1 MSEKDTFF
9 HANEKKLGTRIFTV
23 IGLMS
28 DVEQNL
34 RSAIQKLKPEN
45 VNNKRPF
52 CIEWK
57 ERKHLFFWG
66 QRKWRCTAK
75 ENKQGYVFIYLYG
88 LKKDSENEIRD
99 KESIRYI
106 ALKLKQYFMRGN
118 MVLVEAEE
126 RTRKRPYK
134 KPKGKVFDPFLRKMT
149 VRTPQS
155 MSRAEAKWERRESE
169 RKAEIQGK
177 HFSIKRHREALRNKR
192 LLIYEQRCRER
203 ERIWKEKGITEEF
216 GRSKQWREARQK
228 VIKEWHKVC
237 AVCLVRIDGLI
248 HIHHIHPKGE
258 YPEKALEHENLVPV
272 HSHCHA
278 RIHSSKPAVV
288 HKREVAMRIV
298 SDSGAEPSAFKEV

>member
-1 MSEKDTFF
+1 MP
-9 HANEKKLGTRIFTV
+9 
-23 IGLMS
+23 
-28 DVEQNL
+28 DVTQTL
-34 RSAIQKLKPEN
+34 HTAVQLLKPEL
-45 VNNKRPF
+45 VIDKSPSR
-52 CIEWK
+52 IEWR
-57 ERKHLFFWG
+57 ERRHLFFWG
-66 QRKWRCTAK
+66 KRKWRCTTK
-75 ENKQGYVFIYLYG
+75 ENKQGYIFIYLYG
-88 LKKDSENEIRD
+88 MKRDSENEIRD

-106 ALKLKQYFMRGN
+106 ALKLKRHFTQGD
-118 MVLVEAEE
+118 MVLVDTEE

-134 KPKGKVFDPFLRKMT
+134 KPKGRVYDPFLRKLI

-192 LLIYEQRCRER
+192 LLIYKQRCRER

-228 VIKEWHKVC
+228 VIKQWQSVC

-248 HIHHIHPKGE
+248 HIHHIHPKGK

-278 RIHSSKPAVV
+278 RIHSSKPAIV
-288 HKREVAMRIV
+288 HKRETAMRIV
-298 SDSGAEPSAFKEV
+298 NESNSEPFAFKKV